1 MQFKLF
7 VMTTTDDALYVGCY
21 VDDLYILY
29 LQDGTDSLYASF
41 TRELTQRWEVEDE
54 GEVTDLL
61 NIEISRQGA
70 SITLRQTAYIDKLTK
85 EWFPHAPPAHV
96 QLNSVPHPED
106 IRELVIHA
114 TGEGAAPADP
124 TLINKYR
131 KLVGALLY
139 AATSTRPDIAYATS
153 MLCRAMSKPT
163 DELLAAALRVL
174 AYLSRHKHIGLRYT
188 PCARPL
194 EGFADADWAV
204 RHSQSGFVF
213 QLGRA
218 AVSWGSKK
226 QVLVALIPCEAEI
239 MAASEAAKEAIHLR
253 ALYNELSQCEA
264 EPTRLHLDCEAAIDT
279 AYNPLHHSKL
289 KHVERRHFFIRQVVE
304 DHQLELIVPYVE
316 SDKNLADF
324 FTKPLPARKFFQ
336 LRKAIMNEPN
346 ES

>member
-1 MQFKLF
+1 M
-7 VMTTTDDALYVGCY
+7 
-21 VDDLYILY
+21 
-29 LQDGTDSLYASF
+29 
-41 TRELTQRWEVEDE
+41 
-54 GEVTDLL
+54 
-61 NIEISRQGA
+61 
-70 SITLRQTAYIDKLTK
+70 
-85 EWFPHAPPAHV
+85 
-96 QLNSVPHPED
+96 PHPED
-106 IRELVIHA
+106 VRELVIHA

-131 KLVGALLY
+131 KLVLGALLY

-163 DELLAAALRVL
+163 NEFFAAALRVL
-174 AYLSRHKHIGLRYT
+174 AYLSRHKHVCLRYT

-289 KHVERRHFFIRQVVE
+289 KHVERRHFFIRQVME
-304 DHQLELIVPYVE
+304 DHQIIVPYVE
-316 SDKNLADF
+316 TDKNLADF